1 MWDEAARRSGWIG
14 SDFEERVAVSPFAI
28 VGRVGAMRGREELG
42 GLVRIE
48 AWDND
53 MGASGVG
60 VVGVKSQDGVKSLAP
75 PLDELTIIQDVLC
88 AMVDT
93 SGKEVLVL
101 GSGEERDD
109 KRDTR
114 SLSGFGKPCYK
125 GRGEWTNRRL
135 AGLSGR

>member
-1 MWDEAARRSGWIG
+1 VRDEAARRSGGIG

-28 VGRVGAMRGREELG
+28 VGRVRAMRVWEELG

-60 VVGVKSQDGVKSLAP
+60 VVGVESQYGIKCLAP

-88 AMVDT
+88 AVVNT
-93 SGKEVLVL
+93 AGKEVLIL

-109 KRDTR
+109 KWDAG
-114 SLSGFGKPCYK
+114 SLSGVGKPCYK
-125 GRGEWTNRRL
+125 GRGEWTDRRL